1 MPSALE
7 NAALVLLIRHGRRS
21 AQAYAEL
28 VEEAG
33 SAVAALESDE
43 AQQALFD
50 PDPSPDLDAT
60 VAEIEAWEAR
70 GILLVSVLDPR
81 YPQNL
86 LAVHD
91 RPPLLFVAGA
101 LAPEDAHSLAVI
113 GSRQASAEGIAAA
126 QEIARH
132 LVERGYTVTSGLA
145 AGIDT
150 AAHRA
155 ALAGGG
161 RTVAVIGTGLL
172 HSYPPQNAD
181 LQRLIATK
189 CAVVSQFWPEAPPSR
204 RGFPM
209 RNAVMSGMS
218 LGTVIVEAS
227 HTSGARVQARLA
239 LAQGRPVFLNEALLE
254 QEWAQE
260 LATRSG
266 THVVGAPEDIT
277 ATVER
282 LTAAEPLHA

>member
-1 MPSALE
+1 MASALD
-7 NAALVLLIRHGRRS
+7 NAALVVLLRRGRR
-21 AQAYAEL
+21 APQAYAEL
-28 VEEAG
+28 VEEEG
-33 SAVAALESDE
+33 NAASVLERDE
-43 AQQALFD
+43 LQQGLFD
-50 PDPSPDLDAT
+50 TDPDLDAT
-60 VAEIEAWEAR
+60 ISEIEAWEAR
-70 GILLVSVLDPR
+70 GIHLVSVLDPR

-101 LAPEDAHSLAVI
+101 LAPPDARSLAVI
-113 GSRQASAEGIAAA
+113 GSRRASSDGMAAA
-126 QEIARH
+126 MEIAEH
-132 LVERGYTVTSGLA
+132 LVHSSYSVISGLA

-150 AAHRA
+150 TAHRV
-155 ALAGGG
+155 ALERGG

-172 HSYPPQNAD
+172 HSYPPENAE
-181 LQRLIATK
+181 LQKLIATE
-189 CAVVSQFWPEAPPSR
+189 CAVVSQFWPQAPPSR
-204 RGFPM
+204 RSFPM

-239 LAQGRPVFLNEALLE
+239 LAQGRPVFLLDALLE

-260 LATRSG
+260 LATRAG
-266 THVVGAPEDIT
+266 THVVKAPGEIT

-282 LTAAEPLHA
+282 LTAAEPLSA

>member
-33 SAVAALESDE
+33 SAVAVLESDE

-70 GILLVSVLDPR
+70 GILLVSVLDLR

-101 LAPEDAHSLAVI
+101 LAPDDARSLAVI
-113 GSRQASAEGIAAA
+113 GSRQASADGIAAA

-145 AGIDT
+145 AGIDS

-155 ALAGGG
+155 ALAGEG

-172 HSYPPQNAD
+172 HSYPPKNAD
-181 LQRLIATK
+181 LQRLIASE

-204 RGFPM
+204 RSFPM

>member
-1 MPSALE
+1 MASALE
-7 NAALVLLIRHGRRS
+7 NAALVVLVRHGQRS
-21 AQAYAEL
+21 PQAYAEL

-33 SAVAALESDE
+33 SAMSVLERDE
-43 AQQALFD
+43 LQQDLLD
-50 PDPSPDLDAT
+50 PEPGLEAT
-60 VAEIEAWEAR
+60 VTEVEAWEAR
-70 GILLVSVLDPR
+70 GIHLLSVLDPR

-101 LAPEDAHSLAVI
+101 LASEDARSLAVI
-113 GSRQASAEGIAAA
+113 GSRQASARGTAAA
-126 QEIARH
+126 REIGEH

-155 ALAGGG
+155 ALARGG

-172 HSYPPQNAD
+172 HAYPPQNAE
-181 LQRLIATK
+181 LQKLIATE
-189 CAVVSQFWPEAPPSR
+189 CAVVSRFWPQAPPSR
-204 RGFPM
+204 RSFPM

-239 LAQGRPVFLNEALLE
+239 LAQGRPVFLLETLLE
-254 QEWAQE
+254 QEWARE
-260 LATRSG
+260 LTTRAG
-266 THVVGAPEDIT
+266 AHVVKTTEEIT

-282 LTAAEPLHA
+282 LTAAEPLRA

>member
-50 PDPSPDLDAT
+50 PDPSSDLDAT

>member
-33 SAVAALESDE
+33 SAVAVLESDE
-43 AQQALFD
+43 AQRPLFV
-50 PDPSPDLDAT
+50 PDPRPDLDAT
-60 VAEIEAWEAR
+60 VAEIKAWAAR
-70 GILLVSVLDPR
+70 GIQLISVLDPR

-101 LAPEDAHSLAVI
+101 LAPEDARSLAVI
-113 GSRQASAEGIAAA
+113 GSRNASADGIAAA
-126 QEIARH
+126 QEIAQN

-155 ALAGGG
+155 ALARGG

-181 LQRLIATK
+181 LQRLIATQ

-204 RGFPM
+204 RSFPM

-227 HTSGARVQARLA
+227 HTSGTRVQARLA
-239 LAQGRPVFLNEALLE
+239 LAHGRPVFLNEPLLK

-260 LATRSG
+260 LATRAG
-266 THVVGAPEDIT
+266 THVVRTPEDIA
-277 ATVER
+277 ATTER
-282 LTAAEPLHA
+282 LTVDAPLSA

>member
-1 MPSALE
+1 MSSGLE
-7 NAALVLLIRHGRRS
+7 NAALVVLLREGRRS
-21 AQAYAEL
+21 PQAYAEL

-33 SAVAALESDE
+33 SALAVLEREDLKRT
-43 AQQALFD
+43 LFD
-50 PDPSPDLDAT
+50 SYPDLDAT
-60 VAEIEAWEAR
+60 ATEIEAWEAG
-70 GILLVSVLDPR
+70 GIDLVSVLDPR

-101 LAPEDAHSLAVI
+101 LTPAGARSLAVI
-113 GSRQASAEGIAAA
+113 GSRQASKDGIAAA
-126 QEIARH
+126 KDVAEH
-132 LVERGYTVTSGLA
+132 LVDQGYSVTSGLA

-150 AAHRA
+150 AVHRA
-155 ALAGGG
+155 ALERGG

-172 HSYPPQNAD
+172 HSYPPQNAE
-181 LQRLIATK
+181 LQRQIARR
-189 CAVVSQFWPEAPPSR
+189 CAVVSQFWPEAPPTR
-204 RGFPM
+204 RSFPM

-239 LAQGRPVFLNEALLE
+239 LAQGRPVFLVETLLE

-260 LATRSG
+260 LATRAG
-266 THVVGAPEDIT
+266 THVVNAPVEIT

-282 LTAAEPLHA
+282 LTAAEPLSA